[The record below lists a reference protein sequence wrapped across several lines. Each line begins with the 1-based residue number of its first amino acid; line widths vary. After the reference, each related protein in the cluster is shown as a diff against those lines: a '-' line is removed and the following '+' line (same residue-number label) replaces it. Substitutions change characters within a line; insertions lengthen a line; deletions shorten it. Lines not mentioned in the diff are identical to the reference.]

1 MYVAAS
7 YVLSSE
13 KQFPSTKPNLWN
25 VAQITNEINDDDF
38 GVYLEDIIT
47 TRVGLERKAEVSQ
60 LASSLILTVKSQ
72 DYDED
77 TKQEKIKAINK
88 LLEDTKDTTGIG
100 LQDASKIIFNITP
113 EKTDEETYT
122 QLEIE
127 EGVPQQDTLSK
138 NHSKLHDSLLSTTY
152 KLKDADKSKMSG
164 KEYKQ
169 AAQKIVNN
177 SIKINQFK
185 EKFNI
190 SLNEVLKDL
199 QQEKRNYREA
209 IGSTRAAADYSP
221 LSVEFFYKKYDNN
234 TLAEMLTFMQL

>member
-1 MYVAAS
+1 
-7 YVLSSE
+7 
-13 KQFPSTKPNLWN
+13 
-25 VAQITNEINDDDF
+25 
-38 GVYLEDIIT
+38 
-47 TRVGLERKAEVSQ
+47 
-60 LASSLILTVKSQ
+60 
-72 DYDED
+72 
-77 TKQEKIKAINK
+77 
-88 LLEDTKDTTGIG
+88 
-100 LQDASKIIFNITP
+100 
-113 EKTDEETYT
+113 
-122 QLEIE
+122 
-127 EGVPQQDTLSK
+127 
-138 NHSKLHDSLLSTTY
+138 
-152 KLKDADKSKMSG
+152 MSG